1 MTDVFLAAPL
11 TQAVWA
17 DAMGRRLATL
27 GHAVTSRWH
36 RTSQVLDPD
45 DLRARAAILR
55 HNVYDLDRAE
65 ACIVLASR
73 GPARA
78 MYGDAVYALLANKAV
93 IWVHGAQGEGRCLW
107 DSHPSVVRMVDQ
119 GDDEALSASI
129 AEKLRRPTQA
139 ELSPDGPDSA
149 LGTGRKRVRGQ

>member
-1 MTDVFLAAPL
+1 MTDIFLAAPL
-11 TQAVWA
+11 AQAVWA

-36 RTSQVLDPD
+36 RTSAVLDPD

-78 MYGDAVYALLANKAV
+78 MYGDAVYALLMGKGV
-93 IWVHGAQGEGRCLW
+93 VWVHGAAGEGRCLW
-107 DSHPSVVRMVDQ
+107 DSHPTVVRMVDPS
-119 GDDEALSASI
+119 DDEALSASI
-129 AEKLRRPTQA
+129 AEKFRRPTPG
-139 ELSPDGPDSA
+139 ELAPEGPDSG
-149 LGTGRKRVRGQ
+149 LGMGRKRVPGQ

>member
-1 MTDVFLAAPL
+1 MTDIFLAAPL

-36 RTSQVLDPD
+36 RTSPVLDPD
-45 DLRARAAILR
+45 DTRARAAILR

-78 MYGDAVYALLANKAV
+78 MYGDAVYALLADKGV
-93 IWVHGAQGEGRCLW
+93 VWVHGAKGEGQCLW
-107 DSHPSVVRMVDQ
+107 DSHPSVLRMVDPDD
-119 GDDEALSASI
+119 DDELAASI
-129 AEKLRRPTQA
+129 AERLRRPMLA
-139 ELSPDGPDSA
+139 ELWPAGPDSG
-149 LGTGRKRVRGQ
+149 LGMGRKRVRGT